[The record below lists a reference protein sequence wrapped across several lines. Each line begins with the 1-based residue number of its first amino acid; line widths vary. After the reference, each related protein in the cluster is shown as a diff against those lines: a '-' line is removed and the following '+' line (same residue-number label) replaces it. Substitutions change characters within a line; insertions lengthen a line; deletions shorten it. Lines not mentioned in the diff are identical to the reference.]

1 MAGSAANNDRISRL
15 AAVAVAVIVILG
27 LMAPPS
33 AAAVPVP
40 RPTHV
45 AAIQL
50 QSFAVPNA
58 AASTPQANASGPT
71 PQNVLEAVAAIA
83 LTPLWYA
90 AFPVTIPG
98 SIAFAYLLGVV
109 VSGIGGFGTPVELAT
124 VVGLGLG
131 IYALGPLT
139 YISTK
144 LSALKPRTTSAS
156 AAGDSR
162 RESSLPRSAEPPR
175 QARRATTG
183 VAGSRRAIAPNSD
196 IRSASSVHRSAKS
209 TPSTSPQKKRASTA
223 SSARPVSKSAE

>member
-1 MAGSAANNDRISRL
+1 MAGSIANNVRISRL
-15 AAVAVAVIVILG
+15 AAAAVAVIVVLG
-27 LMAPPS
+27 LIAPPG
-33 AAAVPVP
+33 AATAPVP

-50 QSFAVPNA
+50 QSFAAPNA

-98 SIAFAYLLGVV
+98 SIAFAFFLGVF
-109 VSGIGGFGTPVELAT
+109 VSGIGGFVKPVDAAAIL
-124 VVGLGLG
+124 GLGLG

-144 LSALKPRTTSAS
+144 LSALNPRTTSA
-156 AAGDSR
+156 AATGDSR
-162 RESSLPRSAEPPR
+162 PAAAPRMSTTVSRPPHPTSSGL
-175 QARRATTG
+175 
-183 VAGSRRAIAPNSD
+183 AGSRRNATPTNSV
-196 IRSASSVHRSAKS
+196 RSAAPAHRTAKS
-209 TPSTSPQKKRASTA
+209 TPTA
-223 SSARPVSKSAE
+223 SAEKRRAGTAGSARPVNKP